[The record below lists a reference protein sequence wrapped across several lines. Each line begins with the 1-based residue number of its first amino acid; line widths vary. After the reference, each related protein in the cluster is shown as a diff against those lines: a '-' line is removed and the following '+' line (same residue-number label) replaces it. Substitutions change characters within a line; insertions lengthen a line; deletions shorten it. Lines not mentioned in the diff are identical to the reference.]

1 MLRIILIQLLLFAI
15 PFVVWALYTL
25 LMRRKAAVA
34 GPMFNDAPYA
44 WLIVAGVGCMAAGL
58 VWLAVFSGTPGEGT
72 YVPPRYEDGRI
83 IPGHVVP
90 ADEPVPPQE

>member
-1 MLRIILIQLLLFAI
+1 
-15 PFVVWALYTL
+15 
-25 LMRRKAAVA
+25 
-34 GPMFNDAPYA
+34 
-44 WLIVAGVGCMAAGL
+44 MAAGL